1 MSDRD
6 LARIVVPKT
15 GGVVTT
21 TDEGLPFRVEDAAG
35 IPIAVVDSYLL
46 ELMAAGRAVST
57 LRSYAM
63 DLLRWFRFLWAVGVA
78 WDRATRTDARDFSI
92 WIRLTVNPARNRRA
106 SAEHYAPATVAH
118 SETVLRLFY
127 EHHRDVGDGPILNP
141 FPTSPHRIG
150 RPNAH
155 HNPMNPFRH
164 ERAGRYRPRVP
175 TRVPRGIPDDAFN
188 RLFAGLPSN
197 RDRALVAFFV
207 SSGARASELVGMDE
221 DDTDPGQQLIT
232 VVRKGSRARQQIP
245 ASADAFVWLRLYQ
258 DELHGLVARGRK
270 QPLWRIRR
278 RPYTRLTYHAAHRMF
293 ERLNARLDTEWTL
306 HSLRHTAAYRMANDP
321 DMPLTDVQ
329 WVLGHAHLTTTQKY
343 TTPTPEDVIARTAAH
358 FQRQAAR
365 DAEPAPPAIGYHRDS
380 LDILFGRA
388 R

>member
-1 MSDRD
+1 M
-6 LARIVVPKT
+6 K
-15 GGVVTT
+15 
-21 TDEGLPFRVEDAAG
+21 
-35 IPIAVVDSYLL
+35 
-46 ELMAAGRAVST
+46 
-57 LRSYAM
+57 
-63 DLLRWFRFLWAVGVA
+63 
-78 WDRATRTDARDFSI
+78 
-92 WIRLTVNPARNRRA
+92 
-106 SAEHYAPATVAH
+106 
-118 SETVLRLFY
+118 
-127 EHHRDVGDGPILNP
+127 
-141 FPTSPHRIG
+141 
-150 RPNAH
+150 
-155 HNPMNPFRH
+155 PFRH
-164 ERAGRYRPRVP
+164 ELAGRYRPRVP

-258 DELHGLVARGRK
+258 NELHGLVARGRK

-321 DMPLTDVQ
+321 DVPLTDVQ

-358 FQRQAAR
+358 CPTTGRTRRRTGATGHWLPPRLLGYLVRKSMMTAQIDTMAMTPAA
-365 DAEPAPPAIGYHRDS
+365 AELAAPFSAGSTGPANEVPAADESG
-380 LDILFGRA
+380 FA
-388 R
+388 RRERLLG